1 MASGSGK
8 DEPFRP
14 LLDAHAVC
22 LEKLGEL
29 EATLDEMMARRE
41 ATDADRGVPHEHLRL
56 FHGELL
62 PHLTLEDEI
71 VLPALEA
78 KIGRFGTLVNV
89 IAYEHAEIRREV
101 GKFEE
106 ALEGLHGGRD
116 AGPAIEELNRH
127 GIFTIQFLWD
137 HFRKEKAS
145 LFPTAVAELSTEAL
159 QRIRDALGGRA

>member
-8 DEPFRP
+8 DQPFRP

-41 ATDADRGVPHEHLRL
+41 ATDANRGVLDETLRF

-62 PHLTLEDEI
+62 PHLILEDEV

-101 GKFEE
+101 VKFEE
-106 ALEGLHGGRD
+106 ALGDLYGGRD
-116 AGPAIEELNRH
+116 VGPAIEELNRH
-127 GIFTIQFLWD
+127 GLFTIQFLWD
-137 HFRKEKAS
+137 HFRKEKVS
-145 LFPTAVAELSTEAL
+145 LFPTAVAELSSEEL
-159 QRIRDALGGRA
+159 RRIRDALGGTA